1 MFTVAP
7 WIREYFLNFNSSL
20 VMADLFWVL
29 KIIMGLNAKIC
40 TVNQTKELLQIH
52 ENTLL
57 NVFNSTI
64 ARLDKKIDIAKEENS
79 KIKKELTDLRE
90 NVQYHS
96 DNVYEINKNLD
107 DIYKWVEDTKLDE
120 INEDFVRKTK
130 KKLAD
135 LKLEDWFRPQSSKQ
149 FTFSWVSR
157 RNQ

>member
-1 MFTVAP
+1 
-7 WIREYFLNFNSSL
+7 
-20 VMADLFWVL
+20 
-29 KIIMGLNAKIC
+29 MGLNAKIC
-40 TVNQTKELLQIH
+40 TFNQTKELLQIH

-135 LKLEDWFRPQSSKQ
+135 LKLEDWFRSQSSKQ
-149 FTFSWVSR
+149 FTFSLVSR

>member
-1 MFTVAP
+1 
-7 WIREYFLNFNSSL
+7 
-20 VMADLFWVL
+20 MADLFWVL

-40 TVNQTKELLQIH
+40 TFNQTKELLQIH

-149 FTFSWVSR
+149 FTFSWVSI